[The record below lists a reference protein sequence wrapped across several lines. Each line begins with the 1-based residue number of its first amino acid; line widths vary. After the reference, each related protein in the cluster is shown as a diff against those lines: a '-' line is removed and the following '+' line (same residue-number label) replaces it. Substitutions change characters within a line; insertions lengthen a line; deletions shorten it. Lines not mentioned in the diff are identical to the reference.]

1 LKAAL
6 LDPLSPTGTR
16 RYRVAIFDH
25 RTDETVDLPEQVASG
40 GEILLFDGIF
50 LHRPELRSYWDYS
63 IFLQVAFRVSIPRG
77 AQRGEGSPDLAAPAN
92 RRYVQGQELYLRT
105 CTPTSFASVVVNNDD
120 LAEPYFVDA

>member
-50 LHRPELRSYWDYS
+50 LHRPELRSYWDHS

-92 RRYVQGQELYLRT
+92 RRYVR
-105 CTPTSFASVVVNNDD
+105 
-120 LAEPYFVDA
+120 